1 MWIGHEET
9 PSAAVWEL
17 HPIVL
22 ETSPWACRACVTQE
36 YFSRFQAVNT
46 FLKMQVCDF
55 CFFHGLTPHCISDS
69 WPFTCIKVLFPGFLA
84 GIQLNLSYNSI
95 RIQPVPCLA
104 VSQPWQPFMGGF
116 ATALLQ
122 PPSLGLLCV
131 SRCLLLHSLPSVL
144 FPAPL
149 PMGCCSHGTCPPLA
163 GFSGAGE
170 AMKVVALDLTSLPPG
185 L

>member
-55 CFFHGLTPHCISDS
+55 CFSMASHLT
-69 WPFTCIKVLFPGFLA
+69 
-84 GIQLNLSYNSI
+84 
-95 RIQPVPCLA
+95 
-104 VSQPWQPFMGGF
+104 VSLTLG
-116 ATALLQ
+116 
-122 PPSLGLLCV
+122 PSHA
-131 SRCLLLHSLPSVL
+131 SRCFSLVSLLELS
-144 FPAPL
+144 
-149 PMGCCSHGTCPPLA
+149 
-163 GFSGAGE
+163 
-170 AMKVVALDLTSLPPG
+170 
-185 L
+185 